1 MRAISVSAL
10 NEQIKNLLE
19 TTFMQVAVEGELS
32 RITYHNSGHIYFTLK
47 DSASALSGVM
57 FRGNASRLRFRLEE
71 GLKVV
76 VQGGITLYKPRG
88 SYQINAVSIEP
99 AGQGALALA
108 YEQLKK
114 QLSEEGLFDS
124 ERKKPLPAFPKKIA
138 LITSATGAA
147 LQDMKR
153 VAAHRWPL
161 AELLVYDSIVQ
172 GEQAPFSLTSA
183 LKAADEAGYDVI
195 VIGRGG
201 GSMEDLWGFNDEEL
215 ARAVAGAKTPV
226 ISAVGHEIDW
236 VITDFVAD
244 VRAPTPSAAMQIALP
259 DQYEVMMN
267 LDAIQEQLD
276 RTITERLSL
285 KTQTVSHL
293 MERYRQHSVEQKIN
307 EQLAL
312 IEQLRHRYEQS
323 IRYKLDQS
331 KSRLEPLQTRLMQAQ
346 QLLLNQK
353 TALLQ
358 SLFSNLRALDPK
370 LKDKKGFAQVVKEG
384 RPVSL
389 EELCKGDEIRL
400 MDSKLTAV
408 AEIKSISENAG
419 KVDDTIL

>member
-1 MRAISVSAL
+1 MKSISVSAL

-19 TTFMQVAVEGELS
+19 TTFLQVAVEGELS

-47 DSASALSGVM
+47 DSGSSLSGVM
-57 FRGNASRLRFRLEE
+57 FRGNAARLRFRLEE

-88 SYQINAVSIEP
+88 SYQINALSIEP

-114 QLSEEGLFDS
+114 RLSEEGLFDS
-124 ERKKPLPAFPKKIA
+124 ERKKALPAFPKEIA

-153 VAAHRWPL
+153 VAAQRWPL
-161 AELLVYDSIVQ
+161 TELFVYDSIVQ

-201 GSMEDLWGFNDEEL
+201 GSMEDLWGFNDEQL
-215 ARAVAGAKTPV
+215 ARAIAAAKTPV
-226 ISAVGHEIDW
+226 VSAVGHEIDW
-236 VITDFVAD
+236 VISDFVSD
-244 VRAPTPSAAMQIALP
+244 VRAPTPSAAMQGILP

-267 LDAIQEQLD
+267 LDSIQEQFD
-276 RTITERLSL
+276 RIVSERLAS
-285 KTQTVSHL
+285 KAQTVSHL
-293 MERYRQHSVEQKIN
+293 TERYRQHSVEQKIS
-307 EQLAL
+307 EQMAL
-312 IEQLRHRYEQS
+312 VKELRERYEQN
-323 IRYKLDQS
+323 IRYKLVQTQA
-331 KSRLEPLQTRLMQAQ
+331 LIEPMQTRLTQAQ
-346 QLLLNQK
+346 QLVLNQK
-353 TALLQ
+353 AALLQ
-358 SLFSNLRALDPK
+358 SMISNLQAQDPK
-370 LKDKKGFAQVVKEG
+370 LKDKKGFAQVVKNG

-389 EELCKGDEIRL
+389 TEIREGDKIEL
-400 MDSKLTAV
+400 MDSRLTAV
-408 AEIKSISENAG
+408 AEVKSIRENAG
-419 KVDDTIL
+419 KMDDTII